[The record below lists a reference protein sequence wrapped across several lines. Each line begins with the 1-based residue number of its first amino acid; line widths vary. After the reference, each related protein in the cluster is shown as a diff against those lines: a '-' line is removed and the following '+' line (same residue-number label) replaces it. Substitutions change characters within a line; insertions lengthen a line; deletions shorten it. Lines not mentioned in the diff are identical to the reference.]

1 MKILELIIS
10 KKNKIR
16 KAQLGNDFITKIP
29 PRAQS
34 GGRERK
40 NKRGIKL
47 YRWTPAKCVYS
58 DIKTHLAKFVGS

>member
-47 YRWTPAKCVYS
+47 YR
-58 DIKTHLAKFVGS
+58 